1 MKTVLRT
8 TQVVLLLTFC
18 LPVLMAQAQPNP
30 SGHWEGTVQAPDREI
45 NISVDLAKNEKG
57 EWIGDLD
64 APIQNLKNV
73 PLINITVKD
82 NSVSFE
88 IEGIPGKPVFEG
100 KLSEDGKSVSGNV
113 TVPAGVVPFQMKRTG
128 EANVQLPPKSSP
140 LTKEFEGTWEGT
152 LSAGGQSFRLVTKF
166 SKAADGTAQGTLDSL
181 DQGASD
187 LPLSGITID
196 GPSLRFDLRMVGGS
210 YVGKLNKEATELAG
224 EWTQGGNT
232 LPLTFKRPAKPAPE
246 TKK

>member
-18 LPVLMAQAQPNP
+18 PPVLMAQAPPNP
-30 SGHWEGTVQAPDREI
+30 SGHWEGAVQAPDREI
-45 NISVDLAKNEKG
+45 NIIVDLAKNEKG
-57 EWIGDLD
+57 EWIGDINV
-64 APIQNLKNV
+64 PVQNLKNV
-73 PLINITVKD
+73 PLINVTVKD

-88 IEGIPGKPVFEG
+88 IEGIPGKPLFEG
-100 KLSEDGKSVSGNV
+100 KLSEDGKSMSGSV
-113 TVPAGVVPFQMKRTG
+113 TVPAGVAAFQLKRTG

-140 LTKEFEGTWEGT
+140 LTKEFEGAWEGT

-166 SKAADGTAQGTLDSL
+166 SKAADGTAQGTMDSL

-196 GPSLRFDLRMVGGS
+196 GVSIRFDLRMVGGS
-210 YVGKLNKEATELAG
+210 YVGKLNKEAAELAG
-224 EWTQGGNT
+224 EWTQSGNT